1 MTEKK
6 VTIVISPRDRFSGL
20 SDCIDLVYRY
30 TDEQLFDLII
40 LDLGY
45 PKAELLKAQQSISGK
60 SNASILSYG
69 LMIPMEGLLQ
79 VQGKIKTPFIF
90 LLDNDSRVSENWLP
104 PLIETGEKSGAAV
117 IAPLILETDGV
128 DGAYTRNHSF
138 NVEIRVVDV
147 GGAPYLI
154 EHKLYRREL
163 PENMPTK
170 IQPTQ
175 AFELHGVMFRT
186 DAFDNIELPYM
197 TIREH
202 LDIGMQL
209 TAKGE
214 LLFAEPKSIIYFD
227 NVGTR
232 GQLND
237 LKYFNYRWNAKIA
250 KYSHELFEKRW
261 GYKWYGEQAI
271 YYWCVRR
278 KIYMLLR
285 WLYIPIPAANFID
298 RLVSSLKRRIS
309 PIWDPIPNPNEVSTL
324 LYDRLEGNK
333 AVPLSHDIKL

>member
-1 MTEKK
+1 
-6 VTIVISPRDRFSGL
+6 
-20 SDCIDLVYRY
+20 
-30 TDEQLFDLII
+30 
-40 LDLGY
+40 
-45 PKAELLKAQQSISGK
+45 
-60 SNASILSYG
+60 
-69 LMIPMEGLLQ
+69 
-79 VQGKIKTPFIF
+79 
-90 LLDNDSRVSENWLP
+90 
-104 PLIETGEKSGAAV
+104 
-117 IAPLILETDGV
+117 
-128 DGAYTRNHSF
+128 
-138 NVEIRVVDV
+138 
-147 GGAPYLI
+147 
-154 EHKLYRREL
+154 
-163 PENMPTK
+163 
-170 IQPTQ
+170 
-175 AFELHGVMFRT
+175 MFRT

-227 NVGTR
+227 NLGTR
-232 GQLND
+232 GELND

-278 KIYMLLR
+278 RIYMLLR

-298 RLVSSLKRRIS
+298 RLVSSIKRRIS

-324 LYDRLEGNK
+324 LYDQLEGNK